1 MSARKDEAVFAAM
14 LREGEPTAPGVDA
27 TVSRESF
34 VARLRE
40 VAAHPDAVPI
50 EFDGRKLEARRGGTI
65 LAAAMKN
72 RIRLMHVC
80 GTRTLC
86 GTCRVKIDSGREN
99 LTPMSAKE
107 KFSLRYHLSFSPRT
121 RLACQARVE
130 GPIEV
135 ESMFPLCGDL
145 PGGEESR

>member
-1 MSARKDEAVFAAM
+1 MSARNDEAETAAM
-14 LREGEPTAPGVDA
+14 LRESANAARDVSATAL
-27 TVSRESF
+27 RERF
-34 VARLRE
+34 AARLGE
-40 VAAHPDAVPI
+40 VAARPDAVPI

-107 KFSLRYHLSFSPRT
+107 RFSLRYHLSFSPRT
-121 RLACQARVE
+121 RLACQARVD

-135 ESMFPLCGDL
+135 ESFFPLCGDL
-145 PGGEESR
+145 PGGEQSR

>member
-1 MSARKDEAVFAAM
+1 MSARLDEAEIAAALRGEATAVGDAGATELRERFAA
-14 LREGEPTAPGVDA
+14 
-27 TVSRESF
+27 
-34 VARLRE
+34 RLGE
-40 VAAHPDAVPI
+40 VAAHPEAVPI
-50 EFDGRKLEARRGGTI
+50 EFDGRKLEARRGGTV

-80 GTRTLC
+80 GARTLC
-86 GTCRVKIDSGREN
+86 GTCRVKIEAGREN